1 MGQPIDPV
9 LLPTKLGKNEMAMRK
24 IGSFN
29 VPVEIRVKGCAA
41 TLDGNATSKL
51 DRARMD
57 WGNHI
62 SAYGAEEF
70 GVEFRLTSH
79 WLAREGAISFDVAVR
94 DDAGSFDFEE
104 EKFFAWHRRKAEQ
117 HALGITGIPKA
128 VVPEELIRPEPTH
141 ESKPDRCI
149 DFLGA
154 DAGVEEE
161 ASGADQ
167 TMLEAV
173 TDANKAEGSDP
184 GQGGGLDSSLGPAE
198 VPAKSKD
205 HGAPEGVRHG
215 VGLYP
220 AGNFERPPRPHPVA
234 GHATDGHEATVASAV
249 PVILVKSAKT
259 TFVVRAEEV
268 EFEAGDRISLDD
280 HQVGEPIHE
289 GIPVIRELTV
299 IRQMKLA

>member
-1 MGQPIDPV
+1 
-9 LLPTKLGKNEMAMRK
+9 MAMRK

-51 DRARMD
+51 DRARVD

-70 GVEFRLTSH
+70 GFEFRLTSH
-79 WLAREGAISFDVAVR
+79 WLAHEGAISFDVAVR
-94 DDAGSFDFEE
+94 DDAGEVEFEE
-104 EKFFAWHRRKAEQ
+104 DDFFAWHRRKAEQ
-117 HALGITGIPKA
+117 HALGVAGTQKS
-128 VVPEELIRPEPTH
+128 VVPEELPHPEQTH
-141 ESKPDRCI
+141 ESEPDPCI
-149 DFLGA
+149 DSLGA
-154 DAGVEEE
+154 GAEVEKE

-173 TDANKAEGSDP
+173 TDANKAEGSDSS
-184 GQGGGLDSSLGPAE
+184 QAGGLDSSLGPVE
-198 VPAKSKD
+198 VPVQSKD
-205 HGAPEGVRHG
+205 HGVPEGIRHG
-215 VGLYP
+215 VGQNL
-220 AGNFERPPRPHPVA
+220 AANFERPPRPHPMA
-234 GHATDGHEATVASAV
+234 GQAADGHEATVESAV

-259 TFVVRAEEV
+259 AFVVRAEEV
-268 EFEAGDRISLDD
+268 AFEAGDKISLDD
-280 HQVGEPIHE
+280 HLAGEPIHE